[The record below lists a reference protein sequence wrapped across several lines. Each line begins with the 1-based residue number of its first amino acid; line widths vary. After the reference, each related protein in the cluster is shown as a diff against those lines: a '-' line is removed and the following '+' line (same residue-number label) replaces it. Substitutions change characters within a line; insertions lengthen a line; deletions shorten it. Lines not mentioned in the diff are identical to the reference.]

1 MLVNDWLEVIKE
13 AIELFQMADCKKAQ
27 CVSYLIIVDVKVW
40 WQALRDTYWVDMMT
54 WVKFRKAFERI
65 FGS

>member
-1 MLVNDWLEVIKE
+1 MGSMLFNNWLEVIEE

-40 WQALRDTYWVDMMT
+40 WQTLRDTYWIDMMT
-54 WVKFRKAFERI
+54 
-65 FGS
+65 